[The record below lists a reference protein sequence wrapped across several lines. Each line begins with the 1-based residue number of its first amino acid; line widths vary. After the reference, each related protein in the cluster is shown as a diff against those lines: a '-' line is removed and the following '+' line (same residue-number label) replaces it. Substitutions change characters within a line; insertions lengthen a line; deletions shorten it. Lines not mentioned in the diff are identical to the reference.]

1 MNYLFN
7 KNRYV
12 SPYYYEVIKMSYVS
26 PELRPKFETLSIE
39 LKDMILER
47 NVELNTIHDLIRV
60 LEEIVAESEG

>member
-1 MNYLFN
+1 
-7 KNRYV
+7 
-12 SPYYYEVIKMSYVS
+12 MSYVS

-39 LKDMILER
+39 LEDMILER